1 MSSRTSSPSPST
13 EEEEGELRVGCDF
26 SALSG
31 EALTALSPLGA
42 WQSSHDHAFLH
53 DLRGRRRQ
61 DHANRRVPHDGAPQ
75 WKDIDMARLRRK
87 AALAEHWLARPA
99 AMRDRHGSQAGR
111 KLGEYKRTV
120 LLLRIAQEEIELDAQ
135 ARWERVE
142 GELRELRELAVA
154 DAAVAQRARWS
165 GRSSSSSSSSSSRR
179 KPASSRAAP
188 HIRQRKRRQQSPTS
202 VASLATAMGLQG
214 WL

>member
-1 MSSRTSSPSPST
+1 MST
-13 EEEEGELRVGCDF
+13 
-26 SALSG
+26 
-31 EALTALSPLGA
+31 
-42 WQSSHDHAFLH
+42 
-53 DLRGRRRQ
+53 
-61 DHANRRVPHDGAPQ
+61 
-75 WKDIDMARLRRK
+75 MA
-87 AALAEHWLARPA
+87 
-99 AMRDRHGSQAGR
+99 SQAGR